1 MSWHRVLSPK
11 ENLRVCLLKVV
22 LGLHRFWGK
31 RGAAGTE
38 IRRPKSGELRPAG
51 KYRSLLSY
59 GFFL

>member
-38 IRRPKSGELRPAG
+38 MRRPKVWGVETGRKVSFPP
-51 KYRSLLSY
+51 
-59 GFFL
+59 